1 MHSVFDDLRI
11 IPMNLINMLM
21 LFSILIQI
29 NDEKF
34 TNAHRRF

>member
-1 MHSVFDDLRI
+1 MHNVIDGSQI
-11 IPMNLINMLM
+11 MPMKLINMLM

-29 NDEKF
+29 NDEQF